1 MFKQQ
6 CEEIKNKQENE
17 MNVLRQ
23 ERVALEEAINSLRV
37 ECETLKTSLNREYE
51 TNEANKKQL
60 NKVSKSLK
68 QIEEV
73 KHKKKKV

>member
-1 MFKQQ
+1 
-6 CEEIKNKQENE
+6 

-51 TNEANKKQL
+51 TNETNKKQI
-60 NKVSKSLK
+60 NKASKSIK

-73 KHKKKKV
+73 KPKTILPSIHQFFSILILAKI